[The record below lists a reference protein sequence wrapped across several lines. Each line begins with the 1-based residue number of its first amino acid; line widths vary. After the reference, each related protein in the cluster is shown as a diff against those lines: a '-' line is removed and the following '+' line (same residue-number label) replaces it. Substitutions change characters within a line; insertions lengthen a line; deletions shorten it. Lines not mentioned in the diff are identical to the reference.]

1 MPIELPATRVRAE
14 LGREDSA
21 WALDARAAWDSLT
34 ASGDAEWVT
43 LYELQDFLW
52 YRLPTK
58 FLVPYEHKLA
68 VASAL
73 AGLLDALGHKGHAD
87 LCRGAATIEVLDAWE
102 RSSTAGYAALRRA
115 MERSGVDPPNV
126 EDFKWGNVMGLEEA
140 ALHLHA
146 AIVLEEAIGSGR
158 LTPAAPGWKKAQ
170 SRVLKEFL
178 DADLDRLH
186 GGSPREAI
194 RGERF
199 KRWSERGQGARRSL
213 LNKIRD
219 RIREQPAAPPGATV
233 ALRPLIRLLELAA
246 DGVEL
251 TQKGYISPAIV
262 AQLAGDFG
270 WWDHPRPPRTETEV
284 NQLRVVRAIAS
295 GAGLIRRARNR
306 MVTTAL
312 GRRVRSDGDQLW
324 SQVTSHFAEGSDFI
338 AILRELLLAR
348 LLTGPAAL
356 GTVAQELLPSIQETG
371 WRLVDGDTI
380 SVDAVRWSMW
390 DAIRPLTILGM
401 TAVGEWPNRDIAL
414 TDFGE
419 PTAKEVL
426 WRRATA
432 PQSL

>member
-1 MPIELPATRVRAE
+1 MPIELPAGKVRAV
-14 LGREDSA
+14 LGREESA

-34 ASGDAEWVT
+34 ASGDAEWVA

-52 YRLPTK
+52 YRLPAR

-73 AGLLDALGHKGHAD
+73 ARLLDALGHTAHAD
-87 LCRGAATIEVLDAWE
+87 LCTGAATTQVLDAWE
-102 RSSTAGYAALRRA
+102 RNSTAGFAALRRA
-115 MERSGVDPPNV
+115 MELSGVDPPNL
-126 EDFKWGNVMGLEEA
+126 EDFKWGDAMGLEEA

-158 LTPAAPGWKKAQ
+158 LTPGAPSWKKAQ
-170 SRVLKEFL
+170 ARVHKEFL
-178 DADLDRLH
+178 DAHLDRLH
-186 GGSPREAI
+186 GRTPREAI
-194 RGERF
+194 QDERF
-199 KRWSERGQGARRSL
+199 ERWSERGGSVRRSL
-213 LNKIRD
+213 LNKVRD
-219 RIREQPAAPPGATV
+219 RIREQPAAPPGATA
-233 ALRPLIRLLELAA
+233 ALRPLIRLLELA
-246 DGVEL
+246 DGGIEL

-262 AQLAGDFG
+262 AQLAGDFS

-284 NQLRVVRAIAS
+284 NQLHVVRAVAS

-306 MVTTAL
+306 LVPTAL
-312 GRRVRSDGDQLW
+312 GRRVRPDADQVW
-324 SQVTSHFAEGSDFI
+324 SQVTSYFAAGSDFI
-338 AILRELLLAR
+338 ATLRELLLAR
-348 LLTGPAAL
+348 LLMGPAAL
-356 GTVAQELLPSIQETG
+356 GTVEQELLPSVQDMG
-371 WRLVDGDTI
+371 WRLADGEAI

-401 TAVGEWPNRDIAL
+401 IAVGTWPNRDMAL
-414 TDFGE
+414 TDVGE